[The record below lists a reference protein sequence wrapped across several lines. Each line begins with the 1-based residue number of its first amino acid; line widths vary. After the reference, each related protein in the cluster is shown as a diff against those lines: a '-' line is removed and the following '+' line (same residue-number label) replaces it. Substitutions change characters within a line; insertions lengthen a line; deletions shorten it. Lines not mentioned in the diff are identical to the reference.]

1 MNPLINA
8 VRSCLL
14 ILTAI
19 GIYTIWYLFFN
30 NGASDHLTRILENGS
45 QLLPGTKEPLK
56 PSFTGIAPLDYQLK
70 VLTLYFW
77 TQVDG
82 SRPNSALLCFDF
94 AGQVTAGWGLFLIE
108 ALRQGNRWRIVS
120 L

>member
-1 MNPLINA
+1 MSPLINA
-8 VRSCLL
+8 VKSCLL
-14 ILTAI
+14 VFTVM

-30 NGASDHLTRILENGS
+30 NGASDHLARILEDGP

-56 PSFTGIAPLDYQLK
+56 TSFTGIAALDYQLK

-82 SRPNSALLCFDF
+82 SRPDSALLCFQF

-108 ALRQGNRWRIVS
+108 ALRHGNRWRVVS